1 MSKRDHVRPRPAL
14 STDQPSRGELNPQP
28 TSNKRKSPA
37 GSEPTSDTSKRSRGP
52 SAARGSN
59 VSGLPGLA
67 SVPESVL
74 EADSE
79 TIPPAR
85 TLLDRSSALAAGG
98 IPSSQATLSKT
109 APEAPKPAPR
119 QRVVTPLRV
128 SASHQDPACAPLSDT
143 MGQRLRHPSNRG
155 GSLKRSGRSQ
165 RSISSNSTTQLDR
178 AGMEEVMK
186 HELHGHVF
194 GHRRFFDEFL
204 ESDHNIQNDV
214 RQLILNS
221 PEFAATDLLS
231 FTNDRWAIHDD
242 IALQRKEVDV
252 YAPLAR
258 MLNVVGRGAHGN
270 YTSRFPDDQFR
281 ESYHPFYDHSN
292 KAALWDFPSD
302 AATSPDLVMSREG
315 KRAHWADM
323 ELLVECKS
331 TSENKHRKEAYL
343 QLARYARAVFAHQIY
358 RLRVFGFSLCG
369 SIVNFVCFDRSG
381 LLHSTDIDLSIPA
394 EAHSFVEHLITLLT
408 VDPERFGY
416 DTRYSFRQDDERNTV
431 DTLFKFDDDHDA
443 QVVSELLCYRK
454 CCCGRATC
462 VCALGDDVHKSIW
475 RPEDR
480 DDEGDTLA
488 LFEGVFGVC
497 QVKAH
502 NYGQYDTDLKYPGD
516 LEESPYASFF
526 SPPNTTATTS
536 SGSGSQAAD
545 PRPSNAPAGSEPT
558 PMPYEL
564 RGVRVKSDIL
574 MPRGVSL
581 FDAQSPLHLMMAI
594 HDALMG
600 IMAFTQAGKLHCD
613 ISAYN
618 LLLINPDKHYGKHGW
633 LKAPNVT
640 LNSEVWSRTA
650 KGTNAPVNSQAST
663 SQATCPRLKRAE
675 ELKRGPVCVIH
686 DTEFTVNEDRT
697 EADVHK
703 ADRTGTPAFISAQ
716 LLEGLW
722 PKQEPVART
731 FMHDIESLFW
741 VLVWI
746 VAHQSRSKTEWKI
759 NAQAEEVIKSL
770 SQNDLKLLGG
780 YKLGLIK
787 QQFWLEET
795 IEKFDNDWSEDL
807 AEVIG
812 DLAQYIFTYFYVGNL
827 KSAQRGSSRRAQ
839 AADQISKHEE
849 YMVSPRSTTFVH
861 LFNILNDAISRLEDK
876 YPKIDFRT
884 L

>member
-1 MSKRDHVRPRPAL
+1 MPKRDHVRPRPSL
-14 STDQPSRGELNPQP
+14 STDQPLRGELNLQP
-28 TSNKRKSPA
+28 TSNKRKSSA
-37 GSEPTSDTSKRSRGP
+37 GSEPTSDTNKRSRGP

-79 TIPPAR
+79 TVPPAR

-109 APEAPKPAPR
+109 VSEAPKPAPR
-119 QRVVTPLRV
+119 QRVVTPLRI
-128 SASHQDPACAPLSDT
+128 SASHQDPACAPPSDT
-143 MGQRLRHPSNRG
+143 MGQRLRHPSNHG

-165 RSISSNSTTQLDR
+165 RSISSNGTTQLDR

-204 ESDHNIQNDV
+204 KSDHNIQNDV
-214 RQLILNS
+214 RQLILGS

-231 FTNDRWAIHDD
+231 FTNDRWTIHDD

-431 DTLFKFDDDHDA
+431 DTLFKFDNDHDP
-443 QVVSELLCYRK
+443 QVVNELLCYRK

-480 DDEGDTLA
+480 DDEGQTLA

-502 NYGQYDTDLKYPGD
+502 NYGRYDTDLKYPDD

-526 SPPNTTATTS
+526 SMPNTTATTS

-558 PMPYEL
+558 PTPYEL

-618 LLLINPDKHYGKHGW
+618 LLLINPEKHYGKHGW

-650 KGTNAPVNSQAST
+650 KGTDVAANSQAST
-663 SQATCPRLKRAE
+663 SQATCPRLGRVE
-675 ELKRGPVCVIH
+675 NLKRGPVCVIH

-716 LLEGLW
+716 LLEGLS
-722 PKQEPVART
+722 PKKRPVVRT

-741 VLVWI
+741 VLVWV
-746 VAHQSRSKTEWKI
+746 VAHRSRSNEIWKV
-759 NAQAEEVIKSL
+759 NAEAEDVIKKL
-770 SQNDLKLLGG
+770 SQNEFHSLGEYKRSLLENPVA
-780 YKLGLIK
+780 
-787 QQFWLEET
+787 LET
-795 IEKFDNDWSEDL
+795 KIESFDNDWSKDL
-807 AEVIG
+807 SRVIG
-812 DLAQYIFTYFYVGNL
+812 DLADYMRAYLYF
-827 KSAQRGSSRRAQ
+827 QPPDPTRPISSRREHLLVLAQ
-839 AADQISKHEE
+839 QHEK
-849 YMVSPRSTTFVH
+849 YTTCPRITTFVD
-861 LFNILNDAISRLEDK
+861 LFEILNETITMLKTQR
-876 YPKIDFRT
+876 PGIDFHQ